1 MSKSVSG
8 ITFEGIT
15 YKVKCFNLGNEHDLA
30 LDVIPVL
37 HLDVI
42 PTPLTGIRSKSYNI

>member
-1 MSKSVSG
+1 MPNNLVARITAKSVSG
-8 ITFEGIT
+8 MT
-15 YKVKCFNLGNEHDLA
+15 YKVQFFKIGNEHDLA

-42 PTPLTGIRSKSYNI
+42 P

>member
-8 ITFEGIT
+8 ITSKGIT
-15 YKVKCFNLGNEHDLA
+15 SKIQRFKIGNEHDLA

-42 PTPLTGIRSKSYNI
+42 P